1 MVGCGRGKQHRRT
14 NVSVPTQ
21 PAYSLGGSRPF
32 LPTAN
37 TPRSTS
43 VANVTP
49 ILERDLELLMSF
61 YGILF
66 PMFLVWVSCHGSI
79 QNIRSIVEK
88 R

>member
-1 MVGCGRGKQHRRT
+1 M
-14 NVSVPTQ
+14 SVF
-21 PAYSLGGSRPF
+21 LFSRPTVWVD
-32 LPTAN
+32 PA
-37 TPRSTS
+37 RSYQPQIPLGSPTS

-66 PMFLVWVSCHGSI
+66 PKFLVWVSCHGSI
-79 QNIRSIVEK
+79 QNIRSTVEK